1 MQSELPLSRDVL
13 AEGIILT
20 AKVWCLDY
28 NSHARPRF
36 VLTLSLLCSVALT
49 MPGCSS
55 GSGGAANTPVVPV
68 IAAAISQQPVDQ
80 SVPMGLSA
88 TYSVTATGS
97 SLQYQWAKGGAA
109 IVGAT
114 SSSYTTPATAFSD
127 TGASFTVTVS
137 NSVGT
142 ISSNAAALT
151 VTARAPMA
159 GDLRFQQVDA
169 ASTVN
174 GWAGSGLAT
183 GIVGRGATTYSSSL
197 GSPLYFGS
205 AGSCDTPPTL
215 DGVGCTWFY
224 TEVPLAASSGSAPLI
239 AGYAGDFYDDFE
251 ADLQSATTSPLS
263 VGNGFSAVSSA
274 SVITSL
280 DLEPASDLFGIS
292 WVQLG
297 QQNGTSAS
305 VQSVQQTAFV
315 MEQNTVA
322 PADLQSAATLEG
334 AASRVITAISV
345 NGSAVTYLAYAW
357 QADTATVYET
367 QVATASTA
375 QAPTAAASLAA
386 QGYIITAIGQAD
398 YLGNLYLVG
407 TRVQGD
413 TMARPFV
420 AAQGTLAIQTMM
432 RQGYANI
439 GVIVNDS
446 NQTDPAT
453 YLGER

>member
-1 MQSELPLSRDVL
+1 
-13 AEGIILT
+13 
-20 AKVWCLDY
+20 
-28 NSHARPRF
+28 
-36 VLTLSLLCSVALT
+36 
-49 MPGCSS
+49 
-55 GSGGAANTPVVPV
+55 
-68 IAAAISQQPVDQ
+68 
-80 SVPMGLSA
+80 MGLSA

-97 SLQYQWAKGGAA
+97 SLKYQWAKGGAA
-109 IVGAT
+109 IAGAT
-114 SSSYTTPATAFSD
+114 SSSYTTPATVFSD

-137 NSVGT
+137 NSAGT
-142 ISSNAAALT
+142 ISSNAASLT

-174 GWAGSGLAT
+174 GWGNAGVGLST
-183 GIVGRGATTYSSSL
+183 DINGRGAASYSPSL
-197 GSPLYFGS
+197 GSPLYVGS
-205 AGSCDTPPTL
+205 AGNCATPPTL
-215 DGVGCTWFY
+215 DGVGCAWFY

-239 AGYAGDFYDDFE
+239 AGYAGDFYDNFQ
-251 ADLQSATTSPLS
+251 ADLQSATTPPLGF
-263 VGNGFSAVSSA
+263 GNGVSAVSSA

-280 DLEPASDLFGIS
+280 DLEPASDLFGVS

-297 QQNGTSAS
+297 QPNGTSAS
-305 VQSVQQTAFV
+305 VQSVRQTAFV

-345 NGSAVTYLAYAW
+345 NGSAVTYFAYAW
-357 QADTATVYET
+357 QADTATVYEA

-398 YLGNLYLVG
+398 NLGNLYLVG
-407 TRVQGD
+407 TRAQGD
-413 TMARPFV
+413 TMARPFI
-420 AAQGTLAIQTMM
+420 AAPGGSQNQLMQ
-432 RQGYANI
+432 QGYAI
-439 GVIVNDS
+439 VGVIFNSTQSDY
-446 NQTDPAT
+446 NT

>member
-1 MQSELPLSRDVL
+1 MHTTDCSTPNTFSARSQL
-13 AEGIILT
+13 ALAIAAIWGT
-20 AKVWCLDY
+20 ALGT
-28 NSHARPRF
+28 S
-36 VLTLSLLCSVALT
+36 
-49 MPGCSS
+49 GCGS

-97 SLQYQWAKGGAA
+97 SLQYRWAKNAEVIA
-109 IVGAT
+109 GAT
-114 SSSYTTPATAFSD
+114 SSTYATPATAFSD
-127 TGASFTVTVS
+127 TGATFTVTVS
-137 NSVGT
+137 NSDGT
-142 ISSNAAALT
+142 ISSNAASLT

-174 GWAGSGLAT
+174 GWGNAGVGLST
-183 GIVGRGATTYSSSL
+183 GIAGRGAASYSSSL

-205 AGSCDTPPTL
+205 ENCGTPPTL
-215 DGVGCTWFY
+215 DGVGCAWFY
-224 TEVPLAASSGSAPLI
+224 TEVPLAASSGNSPLI
-239 AGYAGDFYDDFE
+239 AGYAGDFYNDFE
-251 ADLQSATTSPLS
+251 ADLQSATTPPLGF
-263 VGNGFSAVSSA
+263 GNGVSAVSSA

-280 DLEPASDLFGIS
+280 DLDPANDLFGIS

-297 QQNGTSAS
+297 QPNGTSAS
-305 VQSVQQTAFV
+305 VQSVQQSAFV
-315 MEQNTVA
+315 MEQNTLA
-322 PADLQSAATLEG
+322 PADLQYAATLEG
-334 AASRVITAISV
+334 AASRIITAISV
-345 NGSAVTYLAYAW
+345 NGSAVTYFAYAW

-386 QGYIITAIGQAD
+386 QGYIITAIGPAD

-420 AAQGTLAIQTMM
+420 AAQGNSAIQTMM
-432 RQGYANI
+432 QQGYANI